1 VSTQQELMQQVLM
14 QQVPVPAVRRALM
27 VLVLAMAL
35 RPAKALLPAK
45 ELLRPVPPP
54 EPASRLCSHCRR
66 LC

>member
-14 QQVPVPAVRRALM
+14 QQVPVPAVRRAPM
-27 VLVLAMAL
+27 VLVLAKAL
-35 RPAKALLPAK
+35 LTAKALLSVK
-45 ELLRPVPPP
+45 ELRPVPLP

>member
-14 QQVPVPAVRRALM
+14 QQVPVPAVRRAPM
-27 VLVLAMAL
+27 VLVL
-35 RPAKALLPAK
+35 AKALLPAK